1 MGHIRGKGHH
11 RTTASHSPVR
21 ALVVVL
27 VIVAVLVGGG
37 WLVVRHMQAA
47 APGAKPDKAATVTRV
62 DLDNKQA
69 VPEPVVEHHGNS
81 PDCPDTDCISMLVNG
96 DLLFHPNLWKHFAG
110 ANTAATDG
118 TAFDFTPLFETMKP
132 YIQASDIAVCEFE
145 TPIAKRGGPY
155 TGYPVFNVPPEVAD
169 AAASVGYTAC
179 THATN
184 HSWDQGADGIARLWD
199 TLASKGIAQTGS
211 YKNEEDSTKPLV
223 IDSPTG
229 GGKLGLVTGTV
240 SLNGMT
246 ADHDWQ
252 VDRLREAGDPQ
263 HQSDIDRAVAAARAA
278 FPAWA
283 AKSPQERAALL
294 LKVADLIDENAARLA
309 MVETLDNGKPI
320 RETTLVDVPLSS
332 DHFRYFAGCLRA
344 EEGSAVMID
353 ENTMSIVLH
362 EPIGVVGQIIP
373 WNFPLLMGAWK
384 IAPALA
390 AGNTL
395 VIKSS
400 STTPLSLFELGKLL
414 NQVLPAGVVNIVSG
428 RGARTGQA
436 MLDHPGFD
444 KLAFTGS
451 TEVGYSVAE
460 AAAKRL
466 IPSTLELGG
475 KSANIIFDD
484 AQLDKAIEGAQI
496 GILFN
501 QGQVCC
507 AGSRIFVQEG
517 IYDKFVGELAEAFKK
532 IKVGDPTDM
541 STQMGAQINE
551 RQLSKI
557 LGCVEEGV
565 SEGARVLVGGARA
578 SEKGAFMQPTLLV
591 DVTNDMK
598 VAREEIFG
606 PVAVVIKFKTE
617 EEVVRMANDSDYGLG
632 GAVWTRDINRAMR
645 VARDVR
651 TGRMWVNTY
660 NELPAHAPFGG
671 YKRSGIGRETHKM
684 MLEHYSQV
692 KNIFVSLAEG
702 KRGFF

>member
-1 MGHIRGKGHH
+1 
-11 RTTASHSPVR
+11 
-21 ALVVVL
+21 
-27 VIVAVLVGGG
+27 
-37 WLVVRHMQAA
+37 MQYID
-47 APGAKPDKAATVTRV
+47 AKY
-62 DLDNKQA
+62 
-69 VPEPVVEHHGNS
+69 
-81 PDCPDTDCISMLVNG
+81 
-96 DLLFHPNLWKHFAG
+96 DLLINGEWVPAEG
-110 ANTAATDG
+110 GET
-118 TAFDFTPLFETMKP
+118 FETFNPANGEKLADCAN
-132 YIQASDIAVCEFE
+132 ASPA
-145 TPIAKRGGPY
+145 
-155 TGYPVFNVPPEVAD
+155 
-169 AAASVGYTAC
+169 
-179 THATN
+179 
-184 HSWDQGADGIARLWD
+184 
-199 TLASKGIAQTGS
+199 
-211 YKNEEDSTKPLV
+211 
-223 IDSPTG
+223 
-229 GGKLGLVTGTV
+229 
-240 SLNGMT
+240 
-246 ADHDWQ
+246 
-252 VDRLREAGDPQ
+252 
-263 HQSDIDRAVAAARAA
+263 DIDLAVSAARAA

-294 LKVADLIDENAARLA
+294 LKIADLIDENAARLA

-353 ENTMSIVLH
+353 QNTMSLVLH

-475 KSANIIFDD
+475 KSANIVFDD

-517 IYDKFVGELAEAFKK
+517 IYDKFVSELAEAFKK

-557 LGCVEEGV
+557 LACVDEGV
-565 SEGARVLVGGARA
+565 KEGARVLVGGKRA
-578 SEKGAFMQPTLLV
+578 CDKGAFMQPTLLV
-591 DVTNDMK
+591 DVNNDMT
-598 VAREEIFG
+598 VARDEIFG

-617 EEVVRMANDSDYGLG
+617 EEVVRMANDSEYGLG

-660 NELPAHAPFGG
+660 NELPAHTPFGG
-671 YKRSGIGRETHKM
+671 YKKSGIGRETHKM
-684 MLEHYSQV
+684 MLAHYSQV
-692 KNIFVSLAEG
+692 KNIYISLNEA
-702 KRGFF
+702 KRGFY

>member
-1 MGHIRGKGHH
+1 
-11 RTTASHSPVR
+11 
-21 ALVVVL
+21 
-27 VIVAVLVGGG
+27 
-37 WLVVRHMQAA
+37 MQYID
-47 APGAKPDKAATVTRV
+47 AKY
-62 DLDNKQA
+62 
-69 VPEPVVEHHGNS
+69 
-81 PDCPDTDCISMLVNG
+81 
-96 DLLFHPNLWKHFAG
+96 DLLINGEWVPAEG
-110 ANTAATDG
+110 GET
-118 TAFDFTPLFETMKP
+118 FETFNPANGEKLADCAN
-132 YIQASDIAVCEFE
+132 ASPA
-145 TPIAKRGGPY
+145 
-155 TGYPVFNVPPEVAD
+155 
-169 AAASVGYTAC
+169 
-179 THATN
+179 
-184 HSWDQGADGIARLWD
+184 
-199 TLASKGIAQTGS
+199 
-211 YKNEEDSTKPLV
+211 
-223 IDSPTG
+223 
-229 GGKLGLVTGTV
+229 
-240 SLNGMT
+240 
-246 ADHDWQ
+246 
-252 VDRLREAGDPQ
+252 
-263 HQSDIDRAVAAARAA
+263 DIDRAVAAARAA

-517 IYDKFVGELAEAFKK
+517 IYDEFVAKLAEAFSKV
-532 IKVGDPTDM
+532 KVGNPM
-541 STQMGAQINE
+541 SMDTQMGSQVNE
-551 RQLSKI
+551 RQLEKI
-557 LGCVEEGV
+557 LGWVEEAKK
-565 SEGARVLVGGARA
+565 EGARVLTGGERA
-578 SEKGAFMQPTLLV
+578 QVPGMKGAFMRPTLLV
-591 DVTNDMK
+591 DCENSMK
-598 VAREEIFG
+598 VCQEEIFG
-606 PVAVVIKFKTE
+606 PVACVVKFKTE
-617 EEVVRMANDSDYGLG
+617 EEVLAMANDSEYGLG
-632 GAVWTRDINRAMR
+632 GAVWTRDINRAFR
-645 VARDVR
+645 VARGVR

-660 NELPAHAPFGG
+660 NELPAHTPFGG
-671 YKRSGIGRETHKM
+671 YKKSGIGRETHKVI
-684 MLEHYSQV
+684 LEHYSQM
-692 KNIFVSLAEG
+692 KNIYVSLSEK